1 MLQPYTHSDKTV
13 TIKPIETRAYG
24 RRFRSRL
31 EARWAV
37 FFETMGFIWEY
48 EPEGFEID
56 GEPYLPDFRVWTPQ
70 GEPAWYEIKPRH
82 IAEAPKFYKF
92 EAGLNGGQ
100 DWETITRCQL
110 LSGDPLTVL
119 EASHI
124 CPRCG
129 FLLSSEHVD
138 VYGDSAS
145 IYCEPCDWQTPGGG
159 GHPLQHDGVLRATY
173 ETCKG
178 FVVIDIAEWNLLSRR
193 VRAATTAAMSAR
205 FEHGETP

>member
-37 FFETMGFIWEY
+37 FFETLGLRWEY
-48 EPEGFEID
+48 EPESFDID

-70 GEPAWYEIKPRH
+70 GEPIWYEIRPRQS
-82 IAEAPKFYKF
+82 AGSSKFYKF
-92 EAGLNGGQ
+92 DHALNGGR

-110 LSGDPLTVL
+110 LSGDPLVVL
-119 EASHI
+119 EANHL

-129 FLLSSEHVD
+129 FVLSGEQFD
-138 VYGDSAS
+138 FYGDHTSV
-145 IYCEPCDWQTPGGG
+145 YCEPCDWQTPGR
-159 GHPLQHDGVLRATY
+159 GHPIQNDGLVGASY

-178 FVVIDIAEWNLLSRR
+178 FILTDVVEWNWLSRR
-193 VRAATTAAMSAR
+193 IGAAAAAALSAR